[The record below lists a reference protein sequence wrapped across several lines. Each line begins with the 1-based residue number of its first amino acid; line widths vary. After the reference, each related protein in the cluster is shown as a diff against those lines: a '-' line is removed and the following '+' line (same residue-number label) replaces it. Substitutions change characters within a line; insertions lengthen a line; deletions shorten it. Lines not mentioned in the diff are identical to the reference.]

1 MRRYQSEELRYLGL
15 ELVSP
20 AADVTIRRPREKTL
34 MAKTE
39 DLLIDVVVDEGC
51 SWDLIPLDLDQ
62 LPRRNVKGLQSPP
75 KNLSHAEN
83 ELPLVGKQAKV
94 EQGGQIP
101 HTKPFDKRVNKSCR
115 LSSKERFEEWLDG
128 LIPGSPS
135 SQVSTLP
142 HSEDPPPPPDVD
154 DGDQKPCQLDV
165 ITTVGDSPMASTME
179 YAACG
184 ACGMVSRD
192 GGVRTGELVIRDGR
206 EKKIR
211 DWGVQTDITGC
222 FVVL

>member
-1 MRRYQSEELRYLGL
+1 MAPSEE
-15 ELVSP
+15 
-20 AADVTIRRPREKTL
+20 
-34 MAKTE
+34 
-39 DLLIDVVVDEGC
+39 LLIDVVVDEGC

-62 LPRRNVKGLQSPP
+62 LPQNDKVVQSPP
-75 KNLSHAEN
+75 KIPSHAEN
-83 ELPLVGKQAKV
+83 ELVSLVGKQRPKV
-94 EQGGQIP
+94 EEGGQLS
-101 HTKPFDKRVNKSCR
+101 HTKPFDKRVNKATR
-115 LSSKERFEEWLDG
+115 LLSKERFEEWLDG

-142 HSEDPPPPPDVD
+142 HSEDPPAPQDVA
-154 DGDQKPCQLDV
+154 DGDQKPYQLDV
-165 ITTVGDSPMASTME
+165 TTPIGNRTMASTVE

-192 GGVRTGELVIRDGR
+192 GGVRTGESVIRDGR

-211 DWGVQTDITGC
+211 DWGVQTDVTGC

>member
-1 MRRYQSEELRYLGL
+1 
-15 ELVSP
+15 
-20 AADVTIRRPREKTL
+20 
-34 MAKTE
+34 MAKTDE
-39 DLLIDVVVDEGC
+39 LLIDVVVDESC

-62 LPRRNVKGLQSPP
+62 LPQNGKVVQSPP
-75 KNLSHAEN
+75 KNPSHAEN
-83 ELPLVGKQAKV
+83 ELPLVGKQTKV
-94 EQGGQIP
+94 EERVRIP
-101 HTKPFDKRVNKSCR
+101 QTKPFDKKINKATR
-115 LSSKERFEEWLDG
+115 LLSKERFEEWLDA

-142 HSEDPPPPPDVD
+142 HSEDPPAPPDAND
-154 DGDQKPCQLDV
+154 DADQKPCQLDV
-165 ITTVGDSPMASTME
+165 ITPIGNRTMASTVE

-206 EKKIR
+206 EKGIR